1 MAAQPGQWK
10 RRILLPIWAIRILAM
25 LFMCLAFGISIKLAK
40 DSGSQLVIGFVSP
53 YPSPHIRLT
62 IASIVVLF
70 FLLIVAVLL
79 MDVMQV
85 IMLLR
90 GKLTPLS
97 LLITSTLQTTFWA
110 VLVIMDIVYIVR
122 DPDVNSNAS
131 GLVLALGL
139 M

>member
-1 MAAQPGQWK
+1 
-10 RRILLPIWAIRILAM
+10 M

-40 DSGSQLVIGFVSP
+40 DSGSQLVIGFVSS